1 MSVRRLIIATLAAM
15 LGVASSMHA
24 RGAATREPGGAA
36 QASAVRRSVWDGVYT
51 DVQAK
56 RGKEAYDYSCA
67 SCHAPDLEGDPGRDV
82 PALYGEDF
90 IGEWNK
96 HTVKDLVDLARKAMP
111 KDSPGSLRAETYVD
125 IVTYLLQAN
134 EFPSGEQELSA
145 DPTALERVGIDKVP
159 ASKK

>member
-1 MSVRRLIIATLAAM
+1 MIATLAAM

-24 RGAATREPGGAA
+24 LGVARREPGVAA

-51 DVQAK
+51 DAQAK

-90 IGEWNK
+90 VDEWNK

-145 DPTALERVGIDKVP
+145 DATALERVGIDKVP
-159 ASKK
+159 PAKK

>member
-1 MSVRRLIIATLAAM
+1 MNVKPLRIATLTAS
-15 LGVASSMHA
+15 LGVAASMHA
-24 RGAATREPGGAA
+24 RGAAGREPGVAA
-36 QASAVRRSVWDGVYT
+36 QAPTVRRSVWDGVYT
-51 DVQAK
+51 DAQAK
-56 RGKEAYDYSCA
+56 RGKDAYDYSCA
-67 SCHAPDLEGDPGRDV
+67 ACHAPDLEGDPGRDV

-90 IGEWNK
+90 VGAWNK

-145 DPTALERVGIDKVP
+145 DATALERVGIDKVP
-159 ASKK
+159 PAKK